1 MFSNLNQS
9 SVDLIHSNI
18 TSNLN
23 LENGMELSPENSILP
38 DELYD
43 LGLEAY
49 EPNELVSEAVQDLK
63 LFFEDESNCKC
74 RKKKDKICFK
84 KIGFRN
90 FLERKFQLKGLED
103 NELDL
108 CIKTQLMV
116 FKLNDEDDND
126 EMERDT
132 YNYQYNSTIPICQ
145 PVFLELS
152 GFSKKK
158 LIALQKHL
166 KTDGLISRIHGNTGK
181 VPQNKSR
188 AIIDLK
194 IAQLF
199 KNFLLQYSN
208 LHGLPSPMR
217 MRDESELIIYLPTY
231 LNYTTVY
238 EEFRNYFDLEY
249 ESIRPI
255 EYNTFYKLWKQ
266 LTPYIKF
273 QTPGTDLCDT
283 CEAFERD
290 IRFTN
295 DDDEKENLK
304 FEYKNH
310 KTDAERE
317 RSHYTNIIEKSKND
331 STVTHIC
338 YDWAQS
344 VAAPFSS
351 QQVGSIYFKSPFI
364 IHLFGV
370 CKTDDGKNNQLNYT
384 IGEDELPEGK
394 SKKGANTTLN
404 MVFDFLLK
412 NHHVDKKD
420 LYVTCDNCPGQNK
433 NNLSLWFWSWLTM
446 LGWYENIYINFMI
459 PGHTKFICDAK
470 FGSIKKAYKTSHINI
485 VDDVE
490 MVINKSSIYNKSIRY
505 DNGIGWKWKD
515 FNSMLKDHFRTLPN
529 IKKHHHF
536 RFSSLTADIGIVY
549 FSKKSG
555 GEEYSY
561 NLLKNTNFDKNTQ
574 LNFLEV
580 VPLSEDRK
588 NYLYTNIRQH
598 VDNPYKDI
606 LCPNPIYY

>member
-1 MFSNLNQS
+1 MFSNF
-9 SVDLIHSNI
+9 D
-18 TSNLN
+18 
-23 LENGMELSPENSILP
+23 MELSPENLISP
-38 DELYD
+38 EELYD
-43 LGLEAY
+43 LGLESY
-49 EPNELVSEAVQDLK
+49 ELNELVFEAVQDLK
-63 LFFEDESNCKC
+63 LFFEDELNCKC
-74 RKKKDKICFK
+74 RKTKDRICFK

-90 FLERKFQLKGLED
+90 FLERQLQLKGLEG

-116 FKLNDEDDND
+116 FKLNNENDDET
-126 EMERDT
+126 ERDG
-132 YNYQYNSTIPICQ
+132 YSYQYNSSIPICQ
-145 PVFLELS
+145 PVFLKLS

-166 KTDGLISRIHGNTGK
+166 KTDGLIDRIHGNTGK
-181 VPQNKSR
+181 VPQNRSR
-188 AIIDLK
+188 ATVNLE

-208 LHGLPSPMR
+208 LHGLPSP
-217 MRDESELIIYLPTY
+217 ESESIIYLPTY
-231 LNYTTVY
+231 LNYATVY

-249 ESIRPI
+249 ESIKPI

-283 CEAFERD
+283 CEAFKRD
-290 IRFTN
+290 IKFTD
-295 DDDEKENLK
+295 DDDEKENIKL
-304 FEYKNH
+304 EYRKHQTN
-310 KTDAERE
+310 AERE
-317 RSHYTNIIEKSKND
+317 RSHYNKIIEKSKND
-331 STVTHIC
+331 PTITHIC

-351 QQVGSIYFKSPFI
+351 QQAGSIYFKSPFI
-364 IHLFGV
+364 VFLFGV
-370 CKTDDGKNNQLNYT
+370 CKTDDGNNNQSNYT

-394 SKKGANTTLN
+394 SKKGTNTTLN
-404 MVFDFLLK
+404 MVFDFLQK

-459 PGHTKFICDAK
+459 PGHTKFICDAE
-470 FGSIKKAYKTSHINI
+470 FGSIKKAYKTSHINT

-490 MVINKSSIYNKSIRY
+490 RVINGSSIHNKSIRY
-505 DNGIGWKWKD
+505 NNGLGWTWKD

-529 IKKHHHF
+529 ITKYHHF
-536 RFSSLTADIGIVY
+536 RFSSLPDNIGIVY

-555 GEEYSY
+555 GEECFY

-588 NYLYTNIRQH
+588 KYLFANIRQY
-598 VDNPYKDI
+598 VDSPYKDI
-606 LCPNPIYY
+606 LCPNPNYY